1 MRPLSLAYLTVN
13 ASSASQSLGIAADIG
28 YSFVGLRLQPNNP
41 GAPYQEF
48 IQNAQVQREVQSI
61 MADTGVG
68 VFDIEIIRIGESF
81 DAKAHEPLLQAG
93 QALNAKAVLVA
104 ADDVDLER
112 LSEHYAQLCEFMVP
126 FEMTANLEFMPWTGV
141 KNIQDALQVMAL
153 SGRPQNAGILIDAL
167 HFGRST
173 STLDDIGLIPAELL
187 HYAQICD
194 AQGGLDFTTQELIH
208 TAREERLL
216 PGEGTIELRGIFS
229 KLDKD
234 LPISIEI
241 PNKIRSS
248 ALGDSA
254 WAKLAFEAAKQ
265 TLNPI
270 DSILRAS

>member
-1 MRPLSLAYLTVN
+1 
-13 ASSASQSLGIAADIG
+13 
-28 YSFVGLRLQPNNP
+28 
-41 GAPYQEF
+41 
-48 IQNAQVQREVQSI
+48 
-61 MADTGVG
+61 
-68 VFDIEIIRIGESF
+68 
-81 DAKAHEPLLQAG
+81 
-93 QALNAKAVLVA
+93 
-104 ADDVDLER
+104 
-112 LSEHYAQLCEFMVP
+112 
-126 FEMTANLEFMPWTGV
+126 
-141 KNIQDALQVMAL
+141 
-153 SGRPQNAGILIDAL
+153 
-167 HFGRST
+167 
-173 STLDDIGLIPAELL
+173 
-187 HYAQICD
+187 
-194 AQGGLDFTTQELIH
+194 LDFTTQELIH